1 MSAPEANA
9 EQIRYWNEAAG
20 PKWVSFQK
28 VIDAQIAP
36 LGERAMDRAGIAP
49 GERVIDVGCGC
60 GGTTIALARRVGP
73 AGLVLGIDISAPMLE
88 RAAETARAEG
98 LANVRFENADAQ
110 THRLPPGAFDV
121 VYSRFGIMFF
131 ADPVAAFANLRAALR
146 PGGRLAFVCWQA
158 LRENPWLF
166 LALQAAA
173 QHLTLPP
180 PPAPDAPGPFS
191 LADPERVRD
200 IVARAGFE
208 RIALEDLRTA
218 LTLGGGGT
226 WVVHARDVGT
236 GPQQLRRADHLGREV
251 ARQRVLARVLDAA
264 PPVRLLESVGGARHL
279 VARVAVPVP
288 AVAGIVRV
296 AQIGQVAVGDVAE
309 EADVLEAVAGHL
321 LAEGVVEA
329 PAGHDEVHA
338 APVAVGD
345 RRGRA
350 RVEVGDD
357 QHAPC

>member
-1 MSAPEANA
+1 MPAPEANA

-20 PKWVSFQK
+20 PKWVALHK

-60 GGTTIALARRVGP
+60 GDTTIALARRVGP

-226 WVVHARDVGT
+226 LDQAVRFLTEGVG
-236 GPQQLRRADHLGREV
+236 PVSSILREADPALRPTVAAAVRA
-251 ARQRVLARVLDAA
+251 AIA
-264 PPVRLLESVGGARHL
+264 PFHTPEGVRLSSA
-279 VARVAVPVP
+279 AW
-288 AVAGIVRV
+288 IVT
-296 AQIGQVAVGDVAE
+296 A
-309 EADVLEAVAGHL
+309 
-321 LAEGVVEA
+321 LA
-329 PAGHDEVHA
+329 P
-338 APVAVGD
+338 
-345 RRGRA
+345 
-350 RVEVGDD
+350 
-357 QHAPC
+357 

>member
-1 MSAPEANA
+1 MPAPEANA

-20 PKWVSFQK
+20 PKWVAFQK
-28 VIDAQIAP
+28 IIDAQIAP

-60 GGTTIALARRVGP
+60 GDTTIALGRRVGP
-73 AGLVLGIDISAPMLE
+73 AGLVLGIDISAPMLA

-131 ADPVAAFANLRAALR
+131 ADPVAAFTNLRAALR

-191 LADPERVRD
+191 LANPKRLRG

-208 RIALEDLRTA
+208 RIALEDLRTT
-218 LTLGGGGT
+218 LTLGGGTLEQAVRFLTEG
-226 WVVHARDVGT
+226 VG
-236 GPQQLRRADHLGREV
+236 PVSSILR
-251 ARQRVLARVLDAA
+251 
-264 PPVRLLESVGGARHL
+264 
-279 VARVAVPVP
+279 
-288 AVAGIVRV
+288 
-296 AQIGQVAVGDVAE
+296 
-309 EADVLEAVAGHL
+309 EADPALRPTVAAAVRAAIAPFHTP
-321 LAEGVVEA
+321 EGVRMGSAAWIVTALA
-329 PAGHDEVHA
+329 P
-338 APVAVGD
+338 
-345 RRGRA
+345 
-350 RVEVGDD
+350 
-357 QHAPC
+357 